1 MKETGQIQFFCRIRS
16 TKNQSDVSHIK
27 VLSDKI
33 ISLTPPSAS
42 VAFQNGIYREIHC
55 SFHHVFD
62 EGDSQETVFE
72 QTTVPLITDVF
83 RRKSC
88 LLFAYGL
95 SGSGKTYTMNGE
107 PRNPGII
114 SRTLEVIFNNI
125 MHLQAEKFVFKPDKM
140 NGFDVQTE
148 EDARKE
154 RQCEAAAYMKSARPQ
169 RVTKYACMEGNA
181 IFLFH
186 FEFEIIILEK
196 FFLC

>member
-1 MKETGQIQFFCRIRS
+1 MQ
-16 TKNQSDVSHIK
+16 NQSDISCIK

-33 ISLTPPSAS
+33 VSVTPQSAS
-42 VAFQNGIYREIHC
+42 VGFQNGNYREIHC

-62 EGDSQETVFE
+62 EDDNQETVFE
-72 QTTVPLITDVF
+72 ETTVPLISNVF
-83 RRKSC
+83 KGKSC

-114 SRTLEVIFNNI
+114 SRTLDVIFKNI

-154 RQCEAAAYMKSARPQ
+154 SQREAATYMKSARPQ
-169 RVTKYACMEGNA
+169 RKYASREGNV
-181 IFLFH
+181 
-186 FEFEIIILEK
+186 
-196 FFLC
+196 FFFFSFNLK